1 MNNVNKN
8 NERYKMSFGRSE
20 RNKKGSPYK
29 RISRIHEDCEES
41 CNNKNVCQALQVQQ
55 EPGTGLPGFAYIYD
69 TTINL
74 GISKIVHA
82 TNMLKIDKE
91 TNTEN

>member
-1 MNNVNKN
+1 M
-8 NERYKMSFGRSE
+8 ERYKMSFGSSE
-20 RNKKGSPYK
+20 RSKKGSTYK

-41 CNNKNVCQALQVQQ
+41 WNNKNVCQALQVPQK
-55 EPGTGLPGFAYIYD
+55 PVGTGLPGFAYIYD
-69 TTINL
+69 TTIQL
-74 GISKIVHA
+74 GIPKIVHA

>member
-1 MNNVNKN
+1 
-8 NERYKMSFGRSE
+8 MSFGSSE
-20 RNKKGSPYK
+20 KSKKESTYK
-29 RISRIHEDCEES
+29 RISRIHKDCEES
-41 CNNKNVCQALQVQQ
+41 CKNKNVCQALQVPQ

-74 GISKIVHA
+74 GISKIVHT